1 MKIRF
6 LNSNTEHKR
15 FGFSPMYYD
24 ERKQKL
30 AQKREQFKKLESGEI
45 SDEERREMLRGNLRN
60 EYSRAEYRQKEQRSS
75 NIRIIILLV
84 VLLALGYLLFNGVNE
99 VDNIVNNLW

>member
-15 FGFSPMYYD
+15 FGYSPIYYD

-30 AQKREQFKKLESGEI
+30 AQKREQFKRLESGEI

-60 EYSRAEYRQKEQRSS
+60 EYSRADYRQKEQRSS
-75 NIRIIILLV
+75 NIRIIILIV
-84 VLLALGYLLFNGVNE
+84 VLLGLGYLVFNGVDE
-99 VDNIVNNLW
+99 VDTVVNKLW